1 MKYVRWT
8 LLTLLALVSAG
19 AATLFI
25 MGLGKDSGS
34 MTNRIEIN
42 RPVTQVWS
50 YIDDLD
56 KTKKWVSSLKE
67 IKKLTPGNKGVGAK
81 EVWVMEDQNNG
92 GQTMEIFSEVTAI
105 EPYKFVSV
113 NLDDKKS
120 FTGTASYRFEEL
132 GPNRTELIV
141 SGSYEFKDGVANFLK
156 PVIMRMAAGKMQGDL
171 ARLKANAERE

>member
-8 LLTLLALVSAG
+8 LLTLLALVCAG

-34 MTNRIEIN
+34 MTTHIEIDK
-42 RPVTQVWS
+42 PVAQVWAHL
-50 YIDDLD
+50 DDVE
-56 KTKKWVSSLKE
+56 KTKKWVSWLKE

-92 GQTMEIFSEVTAI
+92 GQAMEIYTEVTAF

-120 FTGTASYRFEEL
+120 FTGVSSY
-132 GPNRTELIV
+132 
-141 SGSYEFKDGVANFLK
+141 
-156 PVIMRMAAGKMQGDL
+156 
-171 ARLKANAERE
+171 